1 MTMRKARI
9 FKNNVFCGVLREDE
23 EGFHFRYDSG
33 YMGREDALPLS
44 PTMPL
49 TEDEY
54 EKEMMFPVF
63 DGLIPEGWLLDI
75 ASESWKIDRRDRMLL
90 LMSCCKDCIGD
101 ISVLPMENGNV

>member
-1 MTMRKARI
+1 MREARI
-9 FKNNVFCGVLREDE
+9 FKNNIFCGVLKEDE
-23 EGFHFRYDSG
+23 EGFHFKYDSD
-33 YMGREDALPLS
+33 YLGREDALPIS

-49 TEDEY
+49 TGDGY
-54 EKEMMFPVF
+54 EKEMMLPVF

-101 ISVLPMENGNV
+101 ISVLPMERENV